1 MSCGSLNTVFILS
14 EPLQGHKDKKLPRL
28 YSLMTWVVLCG
39 VMVDSF
45 TYCTSSSSFHCLKFL
60 PEALCGDFVA
70 CCRACRSEE
79 EVLGFFFFVL
89 GFTLLAS
96 QGSMVSSTNRD
107 VPEQERDRER
117 YNICNYDIYNF
128 NRNIFTR

>member
-1 MSCGSLNTVFILS
+1 
-14 EPLQGHKDKKLPRL
+14 
-28 YSLMTWVVLCG
+28 
-39 VMVDSF
+39 MVDSF
-45 TYCTSSSSFHCLKFL
+45 TYCISSSFHCLKFL

-96 QGSMVSSTNRD
+96 PGSMVSSTNRD

-128 NRNIFTR
+128 NRNIFTP